1 MEVGIVTGA
10 SYWLVVGPAVFA
22 LAIAVWL
29 VLVLRG
35 ARRRRGYDHVSEQP
49 DRGDVT
55 GGRIHGGPS
64 QGNRR
69 DEAPRRG

>member
-1 MEVGIVTGA
+1 VPGA
-10 SYWLVVGPAVFA
+10 NYWLVAGPAVFA

-29 VLVLRG
+29 LLVMRG
-35 ARRRRGYDHVSEQP
+35 ARRRRGYGKVSEQP

-64 QGNRR
+64 QGTRR

>member
-1 MEVGIVTGA
+1 VTGA
-10 SYWLVVGPAVFA
+10 GSWIVFGPLVFG
-22 LAIAVWL
+22 LAIVAWILL
-29 VLVLRG
+29 VLVA
-35 ARRRRGYDHVSEQP
+35 ARRRRKFGPVDEQP

-55 GGRIHGGPS
+55 GGRIHGDPS

>member
-1 MEVGIVTGA
+1 MTG
-10 SYWLVVGPAVFA
+10 SGYWLVVGPVVFA
-22 LAIAVWL
+22 LAITVWILL
-29 VLVLRG
+29 VVRG
-35 ARRRRGYDHVSEQP
+35 ARPRRRFGTVSEQP

-69 DEAPRRG
+69 DQAPRRG